1 LSAVLTREKAK
12 TDKQRK
18 NKAKIKNTRKFP
30 PYREKKYF
38 CLIRGER
45 AEMDKRKREI

>member
-1 LSAVLTREKAK
+1 LSEVLTRKKAR

-18 NKAKIKNTRKFP
+18 NKARIKKPRKFP